1 MDVARV
7 EIEWEFEIPIVEEC
21 LKFCSTGGAVFGGT
35 GNKYDAGRCGISDGT
50 LGNASKMSRSK
61 GRSLFGDAE
70 MGAMSR
76 SEPGVSGMMGGSMG
90 DRSIIISS

>member
-1 MDVARV
+1 MAV
-7 EIEWEFEIPIVEEC
+7 
-21 LKFCSTGGAVFGGT
+21 LGGA

-61 GRSLFGDAE
+61 GVSFLGDGE
-70 MGAMSR
+70 MEVMER

-90 DRSIIISS
+90 DSSGIASSRYQNGGSVPL